1 MKRVIHWFRRDLRIT
16 DNTALNAAVAA
27 GEEVIP
33 VYIESE
39 WKNSHR
45 WTGSARQ
52 EFLCGALGSLA
63 KNLEAVGG
71 RLIIRQGDAVA
82 ELERLAGESGATGI
96 FANRDPDPFGRAV
109 ESRLSTMCRDRGLE
123 LSLHKDVCVH

>member
-33 VYIESE
+33 VYIESQ
-39 WKNSHR
+39 WRGSHR
-45 WTGSARQ
+45 WTGPARQ

-63 KNLEAVGG
+63 KNLEAIGG
-71 RLIIRQGDAVA
+71 QLIIRQGDAVS
-82 ELERLAGESGATGI
+82 ELERLVG
-96 FANRDPDPFGRAV
+96 
-109 ESRLSTMCRDRGLE
+109 
-123 LSLHKDVCVH
+123 